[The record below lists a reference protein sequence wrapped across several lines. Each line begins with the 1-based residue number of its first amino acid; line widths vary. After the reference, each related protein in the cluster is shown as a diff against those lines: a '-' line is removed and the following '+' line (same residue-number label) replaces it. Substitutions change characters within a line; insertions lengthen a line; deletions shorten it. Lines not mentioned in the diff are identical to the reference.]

1 MDSSLLFFIP
11 KKNYT
16 KVKDPKNL
24 EKITRIFF
32 NQRRKMVKKNFIKLF
47 KNFNDVSKS
56 VNINL
61 SDRPQNISVEKF
73 LMIVKKFEDELK

>member
-1 MDSSLLFFIP
+1 
-11 KKNYT
+11 
-16 KVKDPKNL
+16 
-24 EKITRIFF
+24 
-32 NQRRKMVKKNFIKLF
+32 MVKKNFIKLF

-61 SDRPQNISVEKF
+61 SDRPQNISIEKF